1 MQYWFRDEFK
11 NSLNNVKLG
20 GYDPYMSEYVLSIKD
35 DLLPI
40 EESEI
45 PCGVETSQYNSNTP
59 VDYVINF
66 GKTIGK
72 GSVYIYVTDG
82 SVDATVTYN
91 GVIIFD
97 DTIIEEQIVEIDK
110 TDINEQNVYV
120 SIIPTD
126 ASFSVDSDCLEND
139 EITIHKIVINS
150 PASQGQTIHTK
161 YNWSLGSTLSPYD
174 IKFITMSETGVSLN
188 ETFVGMSSNGIVPAD
203 GSNIYMVSEKIA
215 GDTYD
220 FAESNRFKYLSS
232 NTVYDIPTLL
242 PLLNTI
248 TPTLNPSSGFYQGDI
263 EDFSYAGN
271 HLYLV
276 WDLRISQS
284 VFLCYNA
291 TSSYDVCCNCFD
303 TTEYFMDASDFSSAT
318 ALYTN
323 SSLSTPAAN
332 GFYGIDGV
340 YRRLIDGTLL
350 DPIACEECDPCIPWT
365 GGTFKGE
372 GGVTA
377 TFEYIDCE
385 TKEVMNADVDIPVNA
400 DPNTAMAYTVT
411 PSICAVE
418 NSVQLLSPTIPYIT
432 YEYSGTCGEDVCNN
446 ITIEVLVPENLTFNI
461 TPCGG
466 SPTNVVLN
474 DETYDV
480 CVQSVNSI
488 PPGTGTKFNI
498 YLNSPC

>member
-45 PCGVETSQYNSNTP
+45 PCGVETAQYNSNTP

-66 GKTIGK
+66 GKTIGE
-72 GSVYIYVTDG
+72 GNVYIYVTDG

-91 GVIIFD
+91 DVVIFE
-97 DTIIEEQIVEIDK
+97 DTIIEEQIIAVNK
-110 TDINEQNVYV
+110 NNINEQNVYV
-120 SIIPTD
+120 SITPTD
-126 ASFSVDSDCLEND
+126 ATFSVDSDCLESE

-174 IKFITMSETGVSLN
+174 VKFITMSETGVSLN
-188 ETFVGMSSNGIVPAD
+188 ETFVGMSSNGIVPAE
-203 GSNIYMVSEKIA
+203 GSNIYMVSEKLA

-220 FAESNRFKYLSS
+220 FNESNKFKYLSS
-232 NTVYDIPTLL
+232 NTVYNIPTLL

-248 TPTLNPSSGFYQGDI
+248 TPTLNPSTGFYQGEI
-263 EDFSYAGN
+263 EDFSYTGS

-284 VFLCYNA
+284 VFLCYSEVNE
-291 TSSYDVCCNCFD
+291 YDVCCNCFD
-303 TTEYFMDASDFSSAT
+303 TVEYFMDASDFSIAT
-318 ALYTN
+318 ALYTDE
-323 SSLSTPAAN
+323 SLSTLAPD
-332 GFYGIDGV
+332 GYYGIDGIS
-340 YRRLIDGTLL
+340 RRLKYGELL
-350 DPIACEECDPCIPWT
+350 NIETCGDCEPCIPWT

-385 TKEVMNADVDIPVNA
+385 TKEVMNADVSIPVNA

-461 TPCGG
+461 TPCGE
-466 SPTNVVLN
+466 SPTDVILN

-480 CVQSVNSI
+480 CVQSINSI